1 MRSPMVRGVVG
12 SVVVA
17 MASLVTSVV
26 PPSSWVASFPVTG
39 DLRTSLPGRMVGLSF
54 MVAGLGLMAWA
65 WLSVGRQVMTGLRP
79 PVLRMTACWSVPL
92 LLIPPLF
99 SRDAWSYAAQ
109 GALVAEGFNPY
120 DVGPGVLSGHIVEAV
135 DPMWMQTPAP
145 YGPLPLAYG
154 GLLARLT
161 MDPYVL
167 MLAHRLLAVLG
178 IVLIAWAVPRLAT
191 ACRVDPLLATWLVV
205 ANPML
210 LTHGIGAAH
219 NDVLM
224 LGLACS
230 AFALAL
236 TGRWGTAAV
245 VAGAAAAVKLPGGLV
260 VIAIAAVMSPLAGKA
275 LRFASLAIAGA
286 VSILTL
292 VTIGELTGVGSGW
305 LGALDVPGLV
315 RSPFS
320 IANLIGMAASGVLG
334 WLGEDTAAEQAL
346 QIVRLVGM
354 IAAVTLIAV
363 LSLRSSIHHAA
374 RAVGIALLAVVLLGP
389 SAHDWYF
396 LWCLPFLAVAR
407 PGRRLT
413 TTITAVS
420 LIFTIAAPLNSSL
433 RGATIPILTT
443 TALALATIV
452 PLLSHLRTLQPAKLQ
467 LAERGYQRLGQRP
480 MRAAGHSGLH
490 DVQAGHGG
498 R

>member
-17 MASLVTSVV
+17 LASLVTSVV
-26 PPSSWVASFPVTG
+26 PPSSWVATLPITG
-39 DLRTSLPGRMVGLSF
+39 ELRHSLPGRMVGLTF

-65 WLSVGRQVMTGLRP
+65 WLTVGRQVMTGQRP
-79 PVLRMTACWSVPL
+79 PLVRMAAYWSAPL

-109 GALVAEGFNPY
+109 GALVAAGYNPY

-145 YGPLPLAYG
+145 YGPMPLAYG
-154 GLLARLT
+154 GLVAHLT
-161 MDPYVL
+161 MDPYIL

-191 ACRVDPLLATWLVV
+191 ACRVDPTFAIWLVV
-205 ANPML
+205 LNPML
-210 LTHGIGAAH
+210 ITHGIGAAH

-260 VIAIAAVMSPLAGKA
+260 VIAIAAVMSPLAGRA
-275 LRFASLAIAGA
+275 LRFASLVIAGA
-286 VSILTL
+286 VSVLTL

-305 LGALDVPGLV
+305 MGALDVPGLV

-320 IANLIGMAASGVLG
+320 IANLIGMAASGVLQ
-334 WLGEDTAAEQAL
+334 WLGDDSAAQQAL

-354 IAAVTLIAV
+354 VVAVSLIAV

-407 PGRRLT
+407 PGRRLI

-443 TALALATIV
+443 TALVIASVL
-452 PLLSHLRTLQPAKLQ
+452 PLLNHLRTLQPVRKT
-467 LAERGYQRLGQRP
+467 RVPVTTG
-480 MRAAGHSGLH
+480 
-490 DVQAGHGG
+490 
-498 R
+498 

>member
-12 SVVVA
+12 SVIVA
-17 MASLVTSVV
+17 VASLVTSVV
-26 PPSSWVASFPVTG
+26 PASSWVAALPVTG
-39 DLRTSLPGRMVGLSF
+39 DLRHTLLGRMVGLTF

-65 WLSVGRQVMTGLRP
+65 WLTVGRRVMAGERFQL
-79 PVLRMTACWSVPL
+79 LRMTAYWSAPL
-92 LLIPPLF
+92 LLAPPLF

-109 GALVAEGFNPY
+109 GALVAKGYNPY

-154 GLLARLT
+154 GLVAHLT

-191 ACRVDPLLATWLVV
+191 ACRVDPAFATWLVV
-205 ANPML
+205 LNPML
-210 LTHGIGAAH
+210 ITHGIGAAH

-260 VIAIAAVMSPLAGKA
+260 VIAIAAVMSPLAGRL
-275 LRFASLAIAGA
+275 LRFASLVIAGA
-286 VSILTL
+286 VSVLTL
-292 VTIGELTGVGSGW
+292 VTIGALTGVGSGW

-320 IANLIGMAASGVLG
+320 VANLIGMAASGVLG
-334 WLGEDTAAEQAL
+334 WLGEDTAAAQAL
-346 QIVRLVGM
+346 QIVRLLGM
-354 IAAVTLIAV
+354 VAALGLIAW
-363 LSLRSSIHHAA
+363 LSLRSSIHYAA
-374 RAVGIALLAVVLLGP
+374 RAVGVALLAVVVLGP

-396 LWCLPFLAVAR
+396 LWCLPFLAVVR
-407 PGRRLT
+407 PGRKLT
-413 TTITAVS
+413 TIITAVS
-420 LIFTIAAPLNSSL
+420 LILTIAAPLNSSL

-443 TALALATIV
+443 TALVIAAAL
-452 PLLSHLRTLQPAKLQ
+452 PLLNHLRTLHPARK
-467 LAERGYQRLGQRP
+467 P
-480 MRAAGHSGLH
+480 SKVPVTAA
-490 DVQAGHGG
+490 
-498 R
+498 

>member
-1 MRSPMVRGVVG
+1 MVG

-17 MASLVTSVV
+17 FASLVTSVV
-26 PPSSWVASFPVTG
+26 PPSSWVASFPITS
-39 DLRTSLPGRMVGLSF
+39 DLRATLPGRMVGLSF
-54 MVAGLGLMAWA
+54 MVAGLGLLAWA
-65 WLSVGRQVMTGLRP
+65 WLSTGRQVLAGQRP
-79 PVLRMTACWSVPL
+79 PLLRMATYWSLPL

-109 GALVAEGFNPY
+109 GALVAEGFDPY
-120 DVGPGVLSGHIVEAV
+120 AVGPGALSGHIIEAV

-154 GLLARLT
+154 GLMAKLT

-167 MLAHRLLAVLG
+167 MLAHRLLAVVG
-178 IVLIAWAVPRLAT
+178 VILIAWAVPRLAT
-191 ACRVDPLLATWLVV
+191 ACRVDPVFATWLVV

-219 NDVLM
+219 NDMLM

-236 TGRWGTAAV
+236 TGHWGTAAV
-245 VAGAAAAVKLPGGLV
+245 LAGVAAAVKLPGGLV
-260 VIAIAAVMSPLAGKA
+260 AIAIAAVMSPLAG
-275 LRFASLAIAGA
+275 RMQRVASLAIAGA
-286 VSILTL
+286 LSVLSL
-292 VTIGELTGVGSGW
+292 VTVGALTGVGSGW

-320 IANLIGMAASGVLG
+320 IANLVGGATSGILG
-334 WLGEDTAAEQAL
+334 WLGEDTAAEQSL
-346 QIVRLVGM
+346 QIIRLAGM
-354 IAAVTLIAV
+354 LLAVTVIAV
-363 LSLRSSIHHAA
+363 LSLRSSIHYAA
-374 RAVGIALLAVVLLGP
+374 RAVGIALLTIVLLGP
-389 SAHDWYF
+389 TAHDWYF

-407 PGRRLT
+407 PGRRVT
-413 TTITAVS
+413 TAITAIS

-443 TALALATIV
+443 TALVLVIV
-452 PLLSHLRTLQPAKLQ
+452 APLLNRARTL
-467 LAERGYQRLGQRP
+467 LAAPRP
-480 MRAAGHSGLH
+480 TVG
-490 DVQAGHGG
+490 V
-498 R
+498 

>member
-1 MRSPMVRGVVG
+1 MRSPMVRGLVG

-17 MASLVTSVV
+17 LASLVTSVV
-26 PPSSWVASFPVTG
+26 PQSSWVASLPVTG
-39 DLRTSLPGRMVGLSF
+39 DLRHSLLGRMVGLTF

-65 WLSVGRQVMTGLRP
+65 WLTVGRRVMAGERLP
-79 PVLRMTACWSVPL
+79 LLRMTAYWSAPL
-92 LLIPPLF
+92 LLAPPLF

-109 GALVAEGFNPY
+109 GALVANGYNPY

-154 GLLARLT
+154 GLVAHLT
-161 MDPYVL
+161 MNPYTL

-191 ACRVDPLLATWLVV
+191 ACRVDPAFATWLVV
-205 ANPML
+205 LNPML
-210 LTHGIGAAH
+210 ITHGIGAAH

-224 LGLACS
+224 IGLACS
-230 AFALAL
+230 AFAVAL
-236 TGRWGTAAV
+236 TGRWGTGAV
-245 VAGAAAAVKLPGGLV
+245 IAGAAAAVKLPGGLV
-260 VIAIAAVMSPLAGKA
+260 VIAIAAVMSPLAGRL

-286 VSILTL
+286 VSVLTL
-292 VTIGELTGVGSGW
+292 FTIGALTGVGSGW
-305 LGALDVPGLV
+305 FGALDVPGLV

-320 IANLIGMAASGVLG
+320 IANLIGMAASGILG
-334 WLGEDTAAEQAL
+334 WLGEDTAAAQAL

-354 IAAVTLIAV
+354 VAALGLIAV
-363 LSLRSSIHHAA
+363 LSLRSSIHYAA
-374 RAVGIALLAVVLLGP
+374 RAVGIALLVVVVLGP

-407 PGRRLT
+407 PGRKLT
-413 TTITAVS
+413 MIMTAVS

-443 TALALATIV
+443 TALVIAAAL
-452 PLLSHLRTLQPAKLQ
+452 PLLNHLRTMHPARKTTKVPVT
-467 LAERGYQRLGQRP
+467 A
-480 MRAAGHSGLH
+480 
-490 DVQAGHGG
+490 V
-498 R
+498 

>member
-1 MRSPMVRGVVG
+1 MRSPMVRGLVG

-17 MASLVTSVV
+17 LASLVTSVV
-26 PPSSWVASFPVTG
+26 PQSSWVASLPITG
-39 DLRTSLPGRMVGLSF
+39 DLRHSLLGRMVGLTF

-65 WLSVGRQVMTGLRP
+65 WLAVGRRVMAGERLPLLR
-79 PVLRMTACWSVPL
+79 LTAYWSAPL
-92 LLIPPLF
+92 LLAPPLF

-109 GALVAEGFNPY
+109 GALVANGYNPY
-120 DVGPGVLSGHIVEAV
+120 DVGPGVLSGHIIEAV

-154 GLLARLT
+154 GLVAHVT
-161 MDPYVL
+161 MNPYTL

-178 IVLIAWAVPRLAT
+178 IALIAWAVPRLAS
-191 ACRVDPLLATWLVV
+191 ACRVDPAFATWLVV
-205 ANPML
+205 LNPML
-210 LTHGIGAAH
+210 ITHGIGAAH

-224 LGLACS
+224 IGLACS
-230 AFALAL
+230 AFAIAL
-236 TGRWGTAAV
+236 TGRWGTASV
-245 VAGAAAAVKLPGGLV
+245 IAGAAAAVKLPGGLV
-260 VIAIAAVMSPLAGKA
+260 VIAIAAVMSPLAGRL

-286 VSILTL
+286 VSVLTL
-292 VTIGELTGVGSGW
+292 FTIGALTGVGSGW
-305 LGALDVPGLV
+305 FGALDVPGLV

-334 WLGEDTAAEQAL
+334 WLGEDTAAAQAL

-354 IAAVTLIAV
+354 VAALGLIAV
-363 LSLRSSIHHAA
+363 LSLRSSIHYAA
-374 RAVGIALLAVVLLGP
+374 RAVGIALLVVVVLGP

-407 PGRRLT
+407 PGRKLT
-413 TTITAVS
+413 MIMTAVS

-443 TALALATIV
+443 TALVIAAAL
-452 PLLSHLRTLQPAKLQ
+452 PLLNHLRTMHPARNPTKV
-467 LAERGYQRLGQRP
+467 P
-480 MRAAGHSGLH
+480 VTAA
-490 DVQAGHGG
+490 
-498 R
+498 

>member
-1 MRSPMVRGVVG
+1 MRSPMVRGLVG

-17 MASLVTSVV
+17 LASLVTSVV
-26 PPSSWVASFPVTG
+26 PQSSWVASLPITG
-39 DLRTSLPGRMVGLSF
+39 DLRHSLIGRMVGLTF

-65 WLSVGRQVMTGLRP
+65 WLAVGRRVMAGERFPL
-79 PVLRMTACWSVPL
+79 LRMTAYWSAPL
-92 LLIPPLF
+92 LLAPPLF

-109 GALVAEGFNPY
+109 GALVAKGYNPY
-120 DVGPGVLSGHIVEAV
+120 DVGPGVLSGHIIEAV

-154 GLLARLT
+154 GLVAHVT
-161 MDPYVL
+161 MNPYTL

-178 IVLIAWAVPRLAT
+178 IVLIAWAVPRLAS
-191 ACRVDPLLATWLVV
+191 ACRVDPAFATWLVV
-205 ANPML
+205 LNPML
-210 LTHGIGAAH
+210 ITHGIGAAH

-224 LGLACS
+224 IGLACS

-260 VIAIAAVMSPLAGKA
+260 VIAVAAVMSPLAGRL
-275 LRFASLAIAGA
+275 LRFASLVIAGA
-286 VSILTL
+286 VSVLTL
-292 VTIGELTGVGSGW
+292 FTIGALTGVGSGW
-305 LGALDVPGLV
+305 FGALDVPGLV

-320 IANLIGMAASGVLG
+320 VANLIGMAASGVLG
-334 WLGEDTAAEQAL
+334 WLGEDTAAAQAL

-354 IAAVTLIAV
+354 VAALGLIAV
-363 LSLRSSIHHAA
+363 LSLRSSIHYAA
-374 RAVGIALLAVVLLGP
+374 RAVGIALLAVVVLGP

-407 PGRRLT
+407 PGRKLT
-413 TTITAVS
+413 TIITAVS

-443 TALALATIV
+443 TALVVAVALT
-452 PLLSHLRTLQPAKLQ
+452 LLNHLRTLHPARTPEKV
-467 LAERGYQRLGQRP
+467 P
-480 MRAAGHSGLH
+480 VTAA
-490 DVQAGHGG
+490 
-498 R
+498 

>member
-26 PPSSWVASFPVTG
+26 PPSSWVVSFPIAG
-39 DLRTSLPGRMVGLSF
+39 DLRATLPGRMVGLSF

-65 WLSVGRQVMTGLRP
+65 WLSVGRQVMAGLRP
-79 PVLRMTACWSVPL
+79 PVLRMTAYWSIPL

-154 GLLARLT
+154 GLVARVT

-178 IVLIAWAVPRLAT
+178 IVLIAWAVPRLAR
-191 ACRVDPLLATWLVV
+191 ACRVDPVLATWLVV

-210 LTHGIGAAH
+210 ITHGIGAAH
-219 NDVLM
+219 NDILM

-260 VIAIAAVMSPLAGKA
+260 VIAIAAVMSPLAGRA

-286 VSILTL
+286 VSVLTL
-292 VTIGELTGVGSGW
+292 VTIGELTDVGSGW
-305 LGALDVPGLV
+305 LSALDVPGLV

-334 WLGEDTAAEQAL
+334 WLGEDTAADQAL
-346 QIVRLVGM
+346 QLVRLVGM
-354 IAAVTLIAV
+354 LSAVTLIAV

-374 RAVGIALLAVVLLGP
+374 RAVGIALLGVVLLGP

-407 PGRRLT
+407 PGRRLS

-443 TALALATIV
+443 TALVIAAIA
-452 PLLSHLRTLQPAKLQ
+452 PLLNHLRTLHPARKEAAPLVT
-467 LAERGYQRLGQRP
+467 AELERTPAPQ
-480 MRAAGHSGLH
+480 
-490 DVQAGHGG
+490 
-498 R
+498 

>member
-1 MRSPMVRGVVG
+1 MRSPMVRGLVG
-12 SVVVA
+12 SIVVA
-17 MASLVTSVV
+17 LASLVTSVV
-26 PPSSWVASFPVTG
+26 PQSSWVATLPITG
-39 DLRTSLPGRMVGLSF
+39 DLRHTLLGRMVGLSF

-65 WLSVGRQVMTGLRP
+65 WLTVGRQVMVGIKP
-79 PVLRMTACWSVPL
+79 PLLRMAACWSAPL

-109 GALVAEGFNPY
+109 GALVAKGYNPY
-120 DVGPGVLSGHIVEAV
+120 DVGPGVLSGHIIEAV

-154 GLLARLT
+154 GLLAHLT
-161 MDPYVL
+161 MNPYLL

-178 IVLIAWAVPRLAT
+178 FVLIAWAIPRIAT
-191 ACRVDPLLATWLVV
+191 ACRVDPTFALWLVV
-205 ANPML
+205 LNPML
-210 LTHGIGAAH
+210 ITHGIGAAH

-230 AFALAL
+230 AFAIAL
-236 TGRWGTAAV
+236 TGHWGTAAV

-260 VIAIAAVMSPLAGKA
+260 VIAIAAVMSPLAGRA

-286 VSILTL
+286 ISVLTL
-292 VTIGELTGVGSGW
+292 VTIGELAGVGSGW
-305 LGALDVPGLV
+305 MGALDVPGLV

-320 IANLIGMAASGVLG
+320 IANLIGMAASGVLE
-334 WLGEDTAAEQAL
+334 WLGDDSAAKQAL
-346 QIVRLVGM
+346 AIVRLVGM
-354 IAAVTLIAV
+354 LVALTLIAV

-374 RAVGIALLAVVLLGP
+374 RAVGIALLAVVVLGP

-407 PGRRLT
+407 PGRRLIT
-413 TTITAVS
+413 IITAVS

-443 TALALATIV
+443 TALIIAAVL
-452 PLLSHLRTLQPAKLQ
+452 PLLNHLRILQPLKKKPK
-467 LAERGYQRLGQRP
+467 EP
-480 MRAAGHSGLH
+480 VAA
-490 DVQAGHGG
+490 A
-498 R
+498 

>member
-1 MRSPMVRGVVG
+1 MRSPMVRGIVG

-17 MASLVTSVV
+17 LASPVTSVV
-26 PPSSWVASFPVTG
+26 PPSSWVATLPVTG
-39 DLRTSLPGRMVGLSF
+39 DLRHSLPGRMAGLTF

-65 WLSVGRQVMTGLRP
+65 WLTVGRRVMAGERFPL
-79 PVLRMTACWSVPL
+79 VRMTAYWSAPL
-92 LLIPPLF
+92 LLAPPLF

-109 GALVAEGFNPY
+109 GALVAEGYNPY
-120 DVGPGVLSGHIVEAV
+120 DVGPGVLSGHIIEAV

-154 GLLARLT
+154 GLVAHLT
-161 MDPYVL
+161 MNPYLL
-167 MLAHRLLAVLG
+167 MLAHRLLAVVG
-178 IVLIAWAVPRLAT
+178 IGLIAWAVPRLAT
-191 ACRVDPLLATWLVV
+191 ACRVDRSFATWLVV
-205 ANPML
+205 LNPML
-210 LTHGIGAAH
+210 ITHGIGAAH

-260 VIAIAAVMSPLAGKA
+260 AIAIAAVMSPLAGR
-275 LRFASLAIAGA
+275 LHRFASLAIAGA
-286 VSILTL
+286 VSVLTL
-292 VTIGELTGVGSGW
+292 VTVGALTGVGSGW

-320 IANLIGMAASGVLG
+320 IANLVGMAASGVLG
-334 WLGEDTAAEQAL
+334 WLGEDTAATQAL

-354 IAAVTLIAV
+354 LAALGLIAW
-363 LSLRSSIHHAA
+363 LSLRSSIHYAA
-374 RAVGIALLAVVLLGP
+374 RAVGVALLAVVVLGP

-407 PGRRLT
+407 PGRKLT
-413 TTITAVS
+413 MIITAVS

-443 TALALATIV
+443 TALVVAVAL
-452 PLLSHLRTLQPAKLQ
+452 PLLNHLRTLHPIRKTEQ
-467 LAERGYQRLGQRP
+467 AEKVP
-480 MRAAGHSGLH
+480 VTAA
-490 DVQAGHGG
+490 
-498 R
+498 

>member
-1 MRSPMVRGVVG
+1 MRSPIVRGVVG

-17 MASLVTSVV
+17 VASLVTSVV
-26 PPSSWVASFPVTG
+26 PPSSWVASFPVAG

-79 PVLRMTACWSVPL
+79 PVLRMTACCSVPL

-467 LAERGYQRLGQRP
+467 LAERGHQRLGQRP
-480 MRAAGHSGLH
+480 MRAAGDSGLH

>member
-1 MRSPMVRGVVG
+1 MRSPMVRGIVG

-17 MASLVTSVV
+17 LASLVTSVV
-26 PPSSWVASFPVTG
+26 PPSSWVAALPLTG
-39 DLRTSLPGRMVGLSF
+39 DLRHSLLGRMVGLTF

-65 WLSVGRQVMTGLRP
+65 WLTVGRRVMAGERLP
-79 PVLRMTACWSVPL
+79 LLRMTAYWSVPL
-92 LLIPPLF
+92 LLAPPLF

-109 GALVAEGFNPY
+109 GALVAKGYNPY

-154 GLLARLT
+154 GLVARLT

-191 ACRVDPLLATWLVV
+191 ACRVDSAFATWLVV
-205 ANPML
+205 LNPML
-210 LTHGIGAAH
+210 ITHGIGAAH

-245 VAGAAAAVKLPGGLV
+245 LAGVAAAVKLPGGLV
-260 VIAIAAVMSPLAGKA
+260 VIAIAAVMSPLAGRL
-275 LRFASLAIAGA
+275 LRFASLVIAGA
-286 VSILTL
+286 VSVLTL
-292 VTIGELTGVGSGW
+292 VTIGALTGVGSGW
-305 LGALDVPGLV
+305 FGALDVPGLV

-320 IANLIGMAASGVLG
+320 LANLIGMAASGVLG
-334 WLGEDTAAEQAL
+334 WLGEDTAAAQAL

-354 IAAVTLIAV
+354 IAALGLIAV
-363 LSLRSSIHHAA
+363 LSLRSSIHYAA
-374 RAVGIALLAVVLLGP
+374 RAVGIALLAVVVLGP

-413 TTITAVS
+413 TIMTAIS

-443 TALALATIV
+443 TALVIAMVL
-452 PLLSHLRTLQPAKLQ
+452 PLLNDLRTLHPARKT
-467 LAERGYQRLGQRP
+467 EKVP
-480 MRAAGHSGLH
+480 
-490 DVQAGHGG
+490 VTTV
-498 R
+498 

>member
-1 MRSPMVRGVVG
+1 MRSPMVRGLVG

-17 MASLVTSVV
+17 LASLVTSVV
-26 PPSSWVASFPVTG
+26 PPSSWVAALPVTG
-39 DLRTSLPGRMVGLSF
+39 DLRHSLLGRMVGLTF

-65 WLSVGRQVMTGLRP
+65 WLTVGRRVMAGERLP
-79 PVLRMTACWSVPL
+79 LLRMTAYWSVPL
-92 LLIPPLF
+92 LLTPPLF

-109 GALVAEGFNPY
+109 GALVAKGYNPY
-120 DVGPGVLSGHIVEAV
+120 DVGPGVLSGHIIEAV
-135 DPMWMQTPAP
+135 DPMWMRTPAP

-154 GLLARLT
+154 GLVAHLT
-161 MDPYVL
+161 MNPYTL

-191 ACRVDPLLATWLVV
+191 ACRVDPAFATWLVV
-205 ANPML
+205 LNPML
-210 LTHGIGAAH
+210 ITHGIGAAH

-230 AFALAL
+230 AFAIAL
-236 TGRWGTAAV
+236 TGHWGTAAV

-260 VIAIAAVMSPLAGKA
+260 VIAIAAVMSPLAGRL

-286 VSILTL
+286 VSVLTL
-292 VTIGELTGVGSGW
+292 VTIGALAGVGSGW
-305 LGALDVPGLV
+305 FGALDVPGLV

-320 IANLIGMAASGVLG
+320 LANLVGMAASGVLG
-334 WLGEDTAAEQAL
+334 WLGEDTAAAQAL

-354 IAAVTLIAV
+354 IAALGLIAV
-363 LSLRSSIHHAA
+363 LSLRSSIHYAA
-374 RAVGIALLAVVLLGP
+374 RAVGIALLAVVVLGP

-407 PGRRLT
+407 PGRKLT
-413 TTITAVS
+413 TIMTAIS

-443 TALALATIV
+443 TALVIAMVL
-452 PLLSHLRTLQPAKLQ
+452 PLLNDLRTLHPARKT
-467 LAERGYQRLGQRP
+467 P
-480 MRAAGHSGLH
+480 K
-490 DVQAGHGG
+490 VPVTTT
-498 R
+498 

>member
-1 MRSPMVRGVVG
+1 MVRGLVG

-17 MASLVTSVV
+17 LASLVTSVV
-26 PPSSWVASFPVTG
+26 PQSSWVASLPITG
-39 DLRTSLPGRMVGLSF
+39 DLRHSLIGRMVGLTF

-65 WLSVGRQVMTGLRP
+65 WLAVGRRVMAGERFPL
-79 PVLRMTACWSVPL
+79 LRMTAYWSAPL
-92 LLIPPLF
+92 LLAPPLF

-109 GALVAEGFNPY
+109 GALVAKGYNPY
-120 DVGPGVLSGHIVEAV
+120 DVGPGVLSGHIIEAV

-154 GLLARLT
+154 GLVAHVT
-161 MDPYVL
+161 MNPYTL

-178 IVLIAWAVPRLAT
+178 IVLIAWAVPRLAS
-191 ACRVDPLLATWLVV
+191 ACRVDPVFATWLVV
-205 ANPML
+205 LNPML
-210 LTHGIGAAH
+210 ITHGIGAAH

-224 LGLACS
+224 IGLACS

-260 VIAIAAVMSPLAGKA
+260 VIAIAAVMSPLAGRL
-275 LRFASLAIAGA
+275 LRFASLVIAGA
-286 VSILTL
+286 VSVLTL
-292 VTIGELTGVGSGW
+292 FTIGALTGVGSGW
-305 LGALDVPGLV
+305 FGALDVPGLV

-320 IANLIGMAASGVLG
+320 VANLIGMAASGVLS
-334 WLGEDTAAEQAL
+334 WLGEDTAASQAL

-354 IAAVTLIAV
+354 VAALGLIAV
-363 LSLRSSIHHAA
+363 LSLRSSIHYAA
-374 RAVGIALLAVVLLGP
+374 RAVGIALLAVVVLGP

-407 PGRRLT
+407 PGRKLT
-413 TTITAVS
+413 TIITAVS

-443 TALALATIV
+443 TALVVAVALT
-452 PLLSHLRTLQPAKLQ
+452 LLNHLRTLHPARTPEKV
-467 LAERGYQRLGQRP
+467 P
-480 MRAAGHSGLH
+480 VTAA
-490 DVQAGHGG
+490 
-498 R
+498 

>member
-1 MRSPMVRGVVG
+1 MRSPMVRGLVG

-17 MASLVTSVV
+17 LASLVTSVV
-26 PPSSWVASFPVTG
+26 PQSSWVASLPVTG
-39 DLRTSLPGRMVGLSF
+39 DLRHSLLGRMVGLTF

-65 WLSVGRQVMTGLRP
+65 WLAVGRRVMAGERLP
-79 PVLRMTACWSVPL
+79 LLRMTAYWSAPL
-92 LLIPPLF
+92 LLAPPLF

-109 GALVAEGFNPY
+109 GALVANGYNPY
-120 DVGPGVLSGHIVEAV
+120 DVGPGVLSGHIIEAV

-154 GLLARLT
+154 GLVAHLT
-161 MDPYVL
+161 MNPYTL

-191 ACRVDPLLATWLVV
+191 ACRVDPAFATWLVV
-205 ANPML
+205 LNPML
-210 LTHGIGAAH
+210 ITHGIGAAH

-224 LGLACS
+224 IGLACS
-230 AFALAL
+230 AFAIAL

-245 VAGAAAAVKLPGGLV
+245 IAGAAAAVKLPGGLV
-260 VIAIAAVMSPLAGKA
+260 VIAIAAVMSPLAGRL

-286 VSILTL
+286 VSVLTL
-292 VTIGELTGVGSGW
+292 FTIGALTGVGSGW
-305 LGALDVPGLV
+305 FGALDVPGLV

-334 WLGEDTAAEQAL
+334 WLGEDTAAAQAL

-354 IAAVTLIAV
+354 IAALGLIAV
-363 LSLRSSIHHAA
+363 LSLRSSIHYAA
-374 RAVGIALLAVVLLGP
+374 RAVGIALLVVVVLGP

-407 PGRRLT
+407 PGRKLT
-413 TTITAVS
+413 MIMTAVS

-443 TALALATIV
+443 TALVIAAAL
-452 PLLSHLRTLQPAKLQ
+452 PLLNHLRTMHPARKT
-467 LAERGYQRLGQRP
+467 AKVP
-480 MRAAGHSGLH
+480 VTAA
-490 DVQAGHGG
+490 
-498 R
+498 

>member
-1 MRSPMVRGVVG
+1 MVRGVVG
-12 SVVVA
+12 SAVVA
-17 MASLVTSVV
+17 GASLVTSVV
-26 PPSSWVASFPVTG
+26 PPSSWVAALPVTG
-39 DLRTSLPGRMVGLSF
+39 DLRTTLAGRMVGLAF

-65 WLSVGRQVMTGLRP
+65 WLTVGRQVMTGLRP
-79 PVLRMTACWSVPL
+79 PLLRMAAYWSAPL

-109 GALVAEGFNPY
+109 GALVAEGYNPY

-154 GLLARLT
+154 GLMAHVTL
-161 MDPYVL
+161 DPYVL
-167 MLAHRLLAVLG
+167 ILAHRLLAVLG

-191 ACRVDPLLATWLVV
+191 ACRVDPAVATWLVV

-230 AFALAL
+230 AFAVAL
-236 TGRWGTAAV
+236 TGHWGTAAV

-260 VIAIAAVMSPLAGKA
+260 VIAIAAVMSPLAGRA
-275 LRFASLAIAGA
+275 LRFASLVIAGA
-286 VSILTL
+286 VSVLTL

-320 IANLIGMAASGVLG
+320 IANLIGMATSGVFE
-334 WLGEDTAAEQAL
+334 WLGEDTAAQQSL
-346 QIVRLVGM
+346 QVVRLVGM
-354 IAAVTLIAV
+354 VLAVTLIAV

-389 SAHDWYF
+389 TAHDWYF

-407 PGRRLT
+407 PGWRLT

-443 TALALATIV
+443 TALAIATIA
-452 PLLSHLRTLQPAKLQ
+452 PLLNHLRTFQPSRKARVAVT
-467 LAERGYQRLGQRP
+467 AERERLPAPR
-480 MRAAGHSGLH
+480 
-490 DVQAGHGG
+490 
-498 R
+498 

>member
-1 MRSPMVRGVVG
+1 MRSPMVRGLVG

-17 MASLVTSVV
+17 LASLVTSVV
-26 PPSSWVASFPVTG
+26 PQSSWVASLPITG
-39 DLRTSLPGRMVGLSF
+39 DLRHSLIGRMIGLTF

-65 WLSVGRQVMTGLRP
+65 WLTVGRRVMAGERFQL
-79 PVLRMTACWSVPL
+79 LRMTAYWSAPL
-92 LLIPPLF
+92 LLTPPLF

-109 GALVAEGFNPY
+109 GALVAKGYNPY
-120 DVGPGVLSGHIVEAV
+120 DVGPGVLSGHIIEAV

-154 GLLARLT
+154 GLVAHVT
-161 MDPYVL
+161 MNPYTL

-178 IVLIAWAVPRLAT
+178 IVLIAWAVPRLAS
-191 ACRVDPLLATWLVV
+191 ACRVDPAFATWLVV
-205 ANPML
+205 LNPML
-210 LTHGIGAAH
+210 ITHGIGAAH

-224 LGLACS
+224 IGLACS
-230 AFALAL
+230 AFAVAL

-245 VAGAAAAVKLPGGLV
+245 IAGAAAAVKLPGGLV
-260 VIAIAAVMSPLAGKA
+260 VIAIAAVMSPLAGRL
-275 LRFASLAIAGA
+275 LRFASLVIAGA
-286 VSILTL
+286 VSVLTL
-292 VTIGELTGVGSGW
+292 FTIGALTGVGSGW
-305 LGALDVPGLV
+305 FGALDVPGLV

-334 WLGEDTAAEQAL
+334 WLGEDTAAAQAL

-354 IAAVTLIAV
+354 VAALGLIAV
-363 LSLRSSIHHAA
+363 LSLRSSIHYAA
-374 RAVGIALLAVVLLGP
+374 RAVGIALLAVVVLGP

-407 PGRRLT
+407 PGRKLT
-413 TTITAVS
+413 TIITAIS

-443 TALALATIV
+443 TALVVAVALT
-452 PLLSHLRTLQPAKLQ
+452 LLNHLRTLHPERTPAKV
-467 LAERGYQRLGQRP
+467 P
-480 MRAAGHSGLH
+480 VTAA
-490 DVQAGHGG
+490 
-498 R
+498 

>member
-1 MRSPMVRGVVG
+1 MRSPVVRGVVG

-26 PPSSWVASFPVTG
+26 PASSWVAAVP
-39 DLRTSLPGRMVGLSF
+39 LRHSLPGRMVGLTF

-65 WLSVGRQVMTGLRP
+65 WLTVGRQVMAGARLP
-79 PVLRMTACWSVPL
+79 LLRMAACWSAPL
-92 LLIPPLF
+92 LLTPPLF

-109 GALVAEGFNPY
+109 GALVAEGYNPY

-154 GLLARLT
+154 GLLAHLT

-167 MLAHRLLAVLG
+167 MLGHRVLAVLG
-178 IVLIAWAVPRLAT
+178 IVLIAWAVPRLAI
-191 ACRVDPLLATWLVV
+191 ACRVDPAVATWLVV
-205 ANPML
+205 LNPML
-210 LTHGIGAAH
+210 ITHGIGAAH

-245 VAGAAAAVKLPGGLV
+245 IAGAAAAVKLPGGLV
-260 VIAIAAVMSPLAGKA
+260 AVAIAAVMSPLAGR
-275 LRFASLAIAGA
+275 LHRFASLVVAGA
-286 VSILTL
+286 VSVLTL
-292 VTIGELTGVGSGW
+292 VTIGALTGVGSGW

-320 IANLIGMAASGVLG
+320 IANLIGMAASGILG
-334 WLGEDTAAEQAL
+334 WLGEDTAAAQAL

-354 IAAVTLIAV
+354 VAALGLIAW
-363 LSLRSSIHHAA
+363 LSLRSSIHYAA
-374 RAVGIALLAVVLLGP
+374 RAVGVALLAVVVLGP

-413 TTITAVS
+413 TIITAVS

-443 TALALATIV
+443 TALVIAMAV
-452 PLLSHLRTLQPAKLQ
+452 PLLSHLRTLQPARKV
-467 LAERGYQRLGQRP
+467 P
-480 MRAAGHSGLH
+480 VTAA
-490 DVQAGHGG
+490 
-498 R
+498 

>member
-17 MASLVTSVV
+17 LASLVTSVV
-26 PPSSWVASFPVTG
+26 PPSSWVATLPITG
-39 DLRTSLPGRMVGLSF
+39 DLRHSLPGRMVGLTF

-65 WLSVGRQVMTGLRP
+65 WLTVGRQVMAGLRP
-79 PVLRMTACWSVPL
+79 PLLRMAAYWSAPL

-109 GALVAEGFNPY
+109 GALVAKGYNPY

-154 GLLARLT
+154 GVVAHLT
-161 MDPYVL
+161 MDPYIL

-191 ACRVDPLLATWLVV
+191 ACRVDPTFAIWLVV
-205 ANPML
+205 LNPML
-210 LTHGIGAAH
+210 ITHGIGAAH

-260 VIAIAAVMSPLAGKA
+260 VIAIAAVMSPLAGRA
-275 LRFASLAIAGA
+275 LRFASLVIAGA
-286 VSILTL
+286 VSVLTL

-305 LGALDVPGLV
+305 MSALDVPGLV

-320 IANLIGMAASGVLG
+320 IANLVGMAASGVLQ
-334 WLGEDTAAEQAL
+334 WLGDDSAAQQAL

-354 IAAVTLIAV
+354 IVAVSLIAV

-407 PGRRLT
+407 PGRRLI

-443 TALALATIV
+443 TALVIV
-452 PLLSHLRTLQPAKLQ
+452 SVLPLLNHLRTLQPARKT
-467 LAERGYQRLGQRP
+467 RVPVTTG
-480 MRAAGHSGLH
+480 
-490 DVQAGHGG
+490 
-498 R
+498 

>member
-17 MASLVTSVV
+17 LASLVTSVV
-26 PPSSWVASFPVTG
+26 PASSWVVDVPITG
-39 DLRTSLPGRMVGLSF
+39 ALRHSMPGRMVGLSF

-65 WLSVGRQVMTGLRP
+65 WLSLGRQVMAGQRLRL
-79 PVLRMTACWSVPL
+79 LRIATLWSVPL

-109 GALVAEGFNPY
+109 GALVAEGYNPY
-120 DVGPGVLSGHIVEAV
+120 EVGPGLLSGPIVEAV
-135 DPMWMQTPAP
+135 DPMWMYTPAP

-154 GLLARLT
+154 GVVAHLT
-161 MDPYVL
+161 MDPYLL

-191 ACRVDPLLATWLVV
+191 ACRVDPAFATWLVV
-205 ANPML
+205 LNPML
-210 LTHGIGAAH
+210 LMHGLGAAH
-219 NDVLM
+219 NDILM

-245 VAGAAAAVKLPGGLV
+245 LAGVAAAVKLPGGLV
-260 VIAIAAVMSPLAGKA
+260 VIAIAAVMSPLAGRA
-275 LRFASLAIAGA
+275 LRFASLVIAGA
-286 VSILTL
+286 VSVLTL
-292 VTIGELTGVGSGW
+292 VTIGELAGVGSGW
-305 LGALDVPGLV
+305 MGALDVPGLV

-320 IANLIGMAASGVLG
+320 IANLVGMAASGVLQLMG
-334 WLGEDTAAEQAL
+334 DDTAAQQAL
-346 QIVRLVGM
+346 GIVRLVGM
-354 IAAVTLIAV
+354 IVAVTLIAV

-374 RAVGIALLAVVLLGP
+374 RAVGIALLVVVLLGP

-413 TTITAVS
+413 AATSASV
-420 LIFTIAAPLNSSL
+420 IA
-433 RGATIPILTT
+433 R
-443 TALALATIV
+443 
-452 PLLSHLRTLQPAKLQ
+452 
-467 LAERGYQRLGQRP
+467 
-480 MRAAGHSGLH
+480 
-490 DVQAGHGG
+490 
-498 R
+498 

>member
-1 MRSPMVRGVVG
+1 MRSPIVRGVVG

-17 MASLVTSVV
+17 LASLVTSVV
-26 PPSSWVASFPVTG
+26 PPSSWVASFP
-39 DLRTSLPGRMVGLSF
+39 LRDSLPGRMVGLTF

-65 WLSVGRQVMTGLRP
+65 WLSVGRQVIAGLRP
-79 PVLRMTACWSVPL
+79 PVLRMAACWSAPL

-135 DPMWMQTPAP
+135 DPMWMATPAP

-154 GLLARLT
+154 GLVARLT
-161 MDPYVL
+161 MDPYLL

-191 ACRVDPLLATWLVV
+191 ACRVDPVFASWLVV
-205 ANPML
+205 ANPVL
-210 LTHGIGAAH
+210 ITHGIGAAH

-260 VIAIAAVMSPLAGKA
+260 VIAIAAVMSPLAGRA

-286 VSILTL
+286 VSVLTL

-305 LGALDVPGLV
+305 MGALDVPGLV

-320 IANLIGMAASGVLG
+320 IANLLGMAATGVLE
-334 WLGEDTAAEQAL
+334 WLGEDNAASQAL
-346 QIVRLVGM
+346 QVVRLVGM
-354 IAAVTLIAV
+354 LVAVGLIAV

-407 PGRRLT
+407 PGRQLT

-420 LIFTIAAPLNSSL
+420 LILTIAAPLNSSL

-443 TALALATIV
+443 TALAIATIA
-452 PLLSHLRTLQPAKLQ
+452 PLLNHLRTLHPA
-467 LAERGYQRLGQRP
+467 RRLRVTDAVEAP
-480 MRAAGHSGLH
+480 ARVTAG
-490 DVQAGHGG
+490 
-498 R
+498 

>member
-1 MRSPMVRGVVG
+1 MRSPMVRGIVG

-17 MASLVTSVV
+17 LASLVTSVV
-26 PPSSWVASFPVTG
+26 PPSSWVAALPLTG
-39 DLRTSLPGRMVGLSF
+39 DLRHSLLGRMVGLTF

-65 WLSVGRQVMTGLRP
+65 WLTVGRRVMAGERLP
-79 PVLRMTACWSVPL
+79 LLRMTAYWSVPL
-92 LLIPPLF
+92 LLAPPLF

-109 GALVAEGFNPY
+109 GALVAKGYNPY

-154 GLLARLT
+154 GLVARLT

-178 IVLIAWAVPRLAT
+178 IGLIAWAVPRLAT
-191 ACRVDPLLATWLVV
+191 ACRVDSAFATWLVV
-205 ANPML
+205 LNPML
-210 LTHGIGAAH
+210 ITHGIGAAH

-245 VAGAAAAVKLPGGLV
+245 LAGVAAAVKLPGGLV
-260 VIAIAAVMSPLAGKA
+260 VIAIAAVMSPLAGRL
-275 LRFASLAIAGA
+275 LRFASLVIAGA
-286 VSILTL
+286 VSVLTL
-292 VTIGELTGVGSGW
+292 VTIGALTGVGSGW
-305 LGALDVPGLV
+305 FGALDVPGLV

-320 IANLIGMAASGVLG
+320 LANLIGMAASGVLG
-334 WLGEDTAAEQAL
+334 WLGEDTAAAQAL

-354 IAAVTLIAV
+354 IAALGLIAV
-363 LSLRSSIHHAA
+363 LSLRSSIHYAA
-374 RAVGIALLAVVLLGP
+374 RAVGIALLAVVVLGP

-407 PGRRLT
+407 PGRRV
-413 TTITAVS
+413 TTIMTAIS

-443 TALALATIV
+443 TALVIAMVL
-452 PLLSHLRTLQPAKLQ
+452 PLLNDLRTLHPARKT
-467 LAERGYQRLGQRP
+467 EKVP
-480 MRAAGHSGLH
+480 
-490 DVQAGHGG
+490 VTTV
-498 R
+498 

>member
-17 MASLVTSVV
+17 VASLVTSVV
-26 PPSSWVASFPVTG
+26 PPSSWVATLPITG
-39 DLRTSLPGRMVGLSF
+39 DLRNSLPGRMIGLTF
-54 MVAGLGLMAWA
+54 MVAGLGLIAWA
-65 WLSVGRQVMTGLRP
+65 WLTVGRQVMAGLRP
-79 PVLRMTACWSVPL
+79 PLLRMAAYWSAPL

-109 GALVAEGFNPY
+109 GALVAKGYNPY

-154 GLLARLT
+154 GLVAHLT
-161 MDPYVL
+161 MDPYRL

-191 ACRVDPLLATWLVV
+191 ACRVDPTFAIWLVV
-205 ANPML
+205 LNPML
-210 LTHGIGAAH
+210 ITHGIGAAH

-260 VIAIAAVMSPLAGKA
+260 VIAIAAVMSPLAGRA
-275 LRFASLAIAGA
+275 LRFASLVIAGA
-286 VSILTL
+286 VSVLTL

-305 LGALDVPGLV
+305 MSALDVPGLV

-320 IANLIGMAASGVLG
+320 IANLVGMAASGVLQ
-334 WLGEDTAAEQAL
+334 WLGDDSAAQQAL

-354 IAAVTLIAV
+354 IVAVSLIAV

-407 PGRRLT
+407 PGRRLI

-420 LIFTIAAPLNSSL
+420 LVFTIAAPLNSSL

-443 TALALATIV
+443 TALVIV
-452 PLLSHLRTLQPAKLQ
+452 SVLPLLNHLRTLHPAARKT
-467 LAERGYQRLGQRP
+467 RIPVTTG
-480 MRAAGHSGLH
+480 
-490 DVQAGHGG
+490 
-498 R
+498 